1 MKATCHEG
9 SKGDVKIL
17 RKMARL
23 KKELMVADQ
32 FASHILDLLFDLG
45 EVESTRFFGGT
56 AIKLGGVQFAMVM
69 RGVLY
74 FVVDEPL
81 REKFREMGSQPFS
94 YQTKK
99 GQQTIQRYYSV
110 PEELLEAPHQLCA
123 AANSAFAHALATSTR
138 PGRTRKHH

>member
-1 MKATCHEG
+1 
-9 SKGDVKIL
+9 
-17 RKMARL
+17 MAY
-23 KKELMVADQ
+23 Q
-32 FASHILDLLFDLG
+32 FVSHILDLLFDVG

-81 REKFREMGSQPFS
+81 RERFREMGSQPFS

-99 GQQTIQRYYSV
+99 GQQAIQRYYSV
-110 PEELLEAPHQLCA
+110 PAELLEAPQQLCA
-123 AANSAFAHALATSTR
+123 AANSAFAHALATSKSSQ
-138 PGRTRKHH
+138 PTRKRC

>member
-1 MKATCHEG
+1 M
-9 SKGDVKIL
+9 
-17 RKMARL
+17 
-23 KKELMVADQ
+23 ADQ
-32 FASHILDLLFDLG
+32 FVSHILDLLFDLG

-56 AIKLGGVQFAMVM
+56 AIKLGGVQFAMVI

-81 REKFREMGSQPFS
+81 RERFREMGSQPFS

-110 PEELLEAPHQLCA
+110 PEELLEVPHQLCA
-123 AANSAFAHALATSTR
+123 AANSAFAHALATSKR
-138 PGRTRKHH
+138 PGRRPNHH

>member
-1 MKATCHEG
+1 M
-9 SKGDVKIL
+9 
-17 RKMARL
+17 
-23 KKELMVADQ
+23 ADQ
-32 FASHILDLLFDLG
+32 FVSHILDLLFDLG

-81 REKFREMGSQPFS
+81 RERFREMGSQPFS

-123 AANSAFAHALATSTR
+123 AANSAFAHALATSKR

>member
-1 MKATCHEG
+1 M
-9 SKGDVKIL
+9 
-17 RKMARL
+17 
-23 KKELMVADQ
+23 ADQ
-32 FASHILDLLFDLG
+32 FVSHILDLLFDVG

-81 REKFREMGSQPFS
+81 RERFCEMGSQPFS

-99 GQQTIQRYYSV
+99 GQQAIQRYYSV
-110 PEELLEAPHQLCA
+110 PAELLEAPQQLCA
-123 AANSAFAHALATSTR
+123 AANRAFAHALATSKSSQ
-138 PGRTRKHH
+138 PTRKRR